1 MTKLSE
7 GQLDR
12 NEGFDGLMRI
22 FNSLEINHT
31 DWILTETKKERGGF
45 EFVLPSAEGEIFLNY
60 GDLFNVK
67 VTFVQTK
74 RTFDETC
81 FVGDV
86 EQIIKSLEEQR
97 LKVVGGLRDMLKE
110 AFKAE
115 EE

>member
-7 GQLDR
+7 GLLDR

-22 FNSLEINHT
+22 FRSLDINHT

-45 EFVLPSAEGEIFLNY
+45 EFVLPSAQGEIYLNWS
-60 GDLFNVK
+60 DLYNVK
-67 VTFVQTK
+67 VTFVQSK
-74 RTFDETC
+74 NTFDETC

-97 LKVVGGLRDMLKE
+97 LKVVSGLRDMLYETFKE
-110 AFKAE
+110 QT
-115 EE
+115 